1 MIPTIGDPR
10 NSLQQIQ
17 VMGAV
22 LLANIDDP
30 FKREL
35 LIKEYVEAI
44 FNISLALDITF
55 KKISP
60 EEALLRLNI
69 EMTDLVNHCRHSI
82 EIAKRRDTAQFN

>member
-22 LLANIDDP
+22 LLANIDDS

-44 FNISLALDITF
+44 FNISLALDTTF

-69 EMTDLVNHCRHSI
+69 EMTDLVNNFHHRI
-82 EIAKRRDTAQFN
+82 EIAKKRDTAQFN